1 MHKGI
6 FSKFKSLYN
15 LFAKKCKVI
24 DPRMPLEL
32 ANADIFPQV
41 LSHITYLIDQ

>member
-24 DPRMPLEL
+24 NKSLTSIKFIYE
-32 ANADIFPQV
+32 
-41 LSHITYLIDQ
+41 DQIMWRD